1 VSGKFNQPKKE
12 RVQIMS
18 IINFGSSVSLKEFA
32 HAIGTVGDDVT
43 IIGQGEPGI
52 GKSAMLKVLAA
63 QYPDHEIAY
72 IDCTLLDLGDFAL
85 PYTETIDETLNRLTG
100 VNKITKFAPNARFKM
115 HTGKPVIVMLDEIGK
130 AMKAVKNVLLT
141 LMLEQRIGDNY
152 LPTGPKGEKSKVF
165 GTTNQMSDGVGD
177 MLEAHARNRVAFV
190 TVRKPSADE
199 WIEWAIENGVDPTII
214 AWTRQYPH
222 ALASYSDPAQKD
234 NPYIFNPTRAGTGA
248 VVTPRS
254 LEKASHI
261 AKKRA
266 VLGDALTISLL
277 TGTIGESAARD
288 MQAFF
293 TVVDKL
299 PTWDGIV
306 ADPKN
311 AKMPDDTVAK
321 CILVFSAIT
330 RVERDT
336 LAKFMAYVQR
346 MDMEWQALFATSVMK
361 STSKQAFAVT
371 NKEFKDWALKNQW
384 LF

>member
-1 VSGKFNQPKKE
+1 V
-12 RVQIMS
+12 
-18 IINFGSSVSLKEFA
+18 
-32 HAIGTVGDDVT
+32 TV
-43 IIGQGEPGI
+43 IGQGEPGI
-52 GKSAMLKVLAA
+52 GKSAMLRVLAK
-63 QYPDHEIAY
+63 QNPTHETAY

-85 PYTETIDETLNRLTG
+85 PYTEATDALTG

-115 HTGKPVIVMLDEIGK
+115 HEGKPVIVMLDEIGK

-141 LMLEQRIGDNY
+141 LMLEHRIGDHY
-152 LPTGPKGEKSKVF
+152 LPEGSIVF
-165 GTTNQMSDGVGD
+165 GTTNLLSDGVGD
-177 MLEAHARNRVAFV
+177 MLEAHARNRVCFV
-190 TVRKPSADE
+190 TVRKPDADE
-199 WIEWAIENGVDPTII
+199 WIEWAISNDVDPTII
-214 AWTRQYPH
+214 AWVKQFPH
-222 ALASYSDPAQKD
+222 ALASYTDASQKD
-234 NPYIFNPTRAGTGA
+234 NPYIFNPTRAGMGA

-261 AKKRA
+261 AKQRGE
-266 VLGDALTISLL
+266 LGDALTISLL

-299 PTWDGIV
+299 PTWEAILN
-306 ADPKN
+306 DPKG
-311 AKMPDDTVAK
+311 AKLPDDTVAK

-330 RVERDT
+330 RVEKET
-336 LAKFMAYVQR
+336 LAKWMDYVQR

-361 STSKQAFAVT
+361 SQVKQAFCVM

>member
-1 VSGKFNQPKKE
+1 
-12 RVQIMS
+12 MS
-18 IINFGSSVSLKEFA
+18 VINFGHSVSLREFA
-32 HAIGTVGDDVT
+32 QAIHTVGRNVT
-43 IIGQGEPGI
+43 VIGQGEPGI
-52 GKSAMLKVLAA
+52 GKSAMLRVLEK
-63 QYPDHEIAY
+63 QNPDYEVAY

-85 PYTETIDETLNRLTG
+85 PYTEAVDGLTP

-115 HTGKPVIVMLDEIGK
+115 HEGKPVIVMLDEIGK

-141 LMLEQRIGDNY
+141 LMLEHRIGDHY
-152 LPTGPKGEKSKVF
+152 LPDGSIVF
-165 GTTNQMSDGVGD
+165 GTTNLLTDGVGD
-177 MLEAHARNRVAFV
+177 MLEAHARNRVCFV
-190 TVRKPSADE
+190 TVRKPDADE
-199 WIEWAIENGVDPTII
+199 WIEWAISNDIDPTII
-214 AWTRQYPH
+214 AWVKQFPH
-222 ALASYSDPAQKD
+222 ALASYTDASQKD
-234 NPYIFNPTRAGTGA
+234 NPYIFNPTRAGSGA

-254 LEKASHI
+254 LEKASHV
-261 AKKRA
+261 AKQRSE
-266 VLGDALTISLL
+266 LGDALTISLL

-299 PTWDGIV
+299 PTWESILH
-306 ADPKN
+306 DPKG

-330 RVERDT
+330 RVEKDT
-336 LAKFMAYVQR
+336 LAKWMDYVQR

-361 STSKQAFAVT
+361 SQIKQAFCVM

>member
-1 VSGKFNQPKKE
+1 
-12 RVQIMS
+12 MS
-18 IINFGSSVSLKEFA
+18 VINFGQSVSLSEFA
-32 HAIGTVGDDVT
+32 KGIGTVGKSVT

-52 GKSAMLKVLAA
+52 GKSSMLKVLAS
-63 QYPDHEIAY
+63 QYPEYEIAY

-85 PYTETIDETLNRLTG
+85 PYTEEVSTENKLTG
-100 VNKITKFAPNARFKM
+100 VNTMKVTKFAPNARFKM

-141 LMLEQRIGDNY
+141 LMLEHRIGDQH
-152 LPTGPKGEKSKVF
+152 LPEGSIVF
-165 GTTNQMSDGVGD
+165 GTTNLLTDGVGD
-177 MLEAHARNRVAFV
+177 MLEAHARNRVALV
-190 TVRKPSADE
+190 TVRKPDADE
-199 WIEWAIENGVDPTII
+199 WIEWAIKNEVDPTII
-214 AWTRQYPH
+214 AWVKQFPH
-222 ALASYSDPAQKD
+222 ALASYTDGSQAD
-234 NPYIFNPTRAGTGA
+234 NPYIFNPTRAGMGA

-261 AKKRA
+261 AKQRTE
-266 VLGDALTISLL
+266 LGDALTISLL

-299 PTWDGIV
+299 PTWDSIIN
-306 ADPKN
+306 DPKG
-311 AKMPDDTVAK
+311 ARMPDDTVAR
-321 CILVFSAIT
+321 CILVFSAIS
-330 RVERDT
+330 RVTKDT
-336 LAKFMAYVQR
+336 LAKWMDYVQR

-361 STSKQAFAVT
+361 SSDKQAFCVM